1 MARLSGSIL
10 SDDFELKTQL
20 TAMLKSAVVPVGVV
34 DERPSRAAIHDVVVI
49 DGRFGV
55 AQAVAQVDHVRA
67 LDASIAIFFLAAD
80 SSPDAIL
87 TSMRAGA
94 NEFFQ
99 WPPSRE
105 ALDEGLKRAAS
116 RRAASPSAQS
126 VAPTLAFFGAKGG
139 AGTTTM
145 AVNSAIELTRLSK
158 KRTVI
163 VDLKPGLGEV
173 SLFLGVRSR
182 YTLLDALDNLH
193 RLDSEFLRELVV
205 KHKSGLDILSGSES
219 FDSPGPTAMA
229 ASEAVL

>member
-10 SDDFELKTQL
+10 SDDFELKAQL

-34 DERPSRAAIHDVVVI
+34 DERPSRTAIHDVVVI
-49 DGRFGV
+49 DGRFGL
-55 AQAVAQVDHVRA
+55 AQAVAQVEQVRA
-67 LDASIAIFFLAAD
+67 LDAAIAIFFLAAD

-105 ALDEGLKRAAS
+105 AIDEGLKRAAS
-116 RRAASPSAQS
+116 RRAASPSAQN
-126 VAPTLAFFGAKGG
+126 VAPTLVFFGAKGG

-145 AVNSAIELTRLSK
+145 AVNCGVELTRLSK
-158 KRTVI
+158 QAPTVI

-173 SLFLGVRSR
+173 VAVPGRAQPLQRCSTRS
-182 YTLLDALDNLH
+182 TTCT
-193 RLDSEFLRELVV
+193 
-205 KHKSGLDILSGSES
+205 GS
-219 FDSPGPTAMA
+219 TASSC
-229 ASEAVL
+229 ASWW